1 MLEYEISFRHSTL
14 NMNMESEK
22 IMPKVV
28 IISGSPNPISRLN
41 GIVDHIE
48 ERLVSLGL
56 DVRFLHVAS
65 LPAEDLILARFDSP
79 SIVEANRI
87 VAEADAI
94 VIASPVYKAA
104 YTGVLKTYLD
114 LLPQKGLEGKV
125 ILPLFIGGT
134 IAHLLAIDYALKPVL
149 SALYARHITAGVY
162 AVDKQITKTEDGSF
176 ILEEELILRLNAAVA
191 GFVEATALFA
201 PEVAPQT

>member
-1 MLEYEISFRHSTL
+1 
-14 NMNMESEK
+14 
-22 IMPKVV
+22 MPKVV

-41 GIVDHIE
+41 GILNHVE
-48 ERLVSLGL
+48 GRLASLGWTVNL
-56 DVRFLHVAS
+56 LHVAA

-79 SIVEANRI
+79 AIVEANNI
-87 VAEADAI
+87 VAEADAV

-125 ILPLFIGGT
+125 VLPLFIGGT

-149 SALYARHITAGVY
+149 SALYSRHITAGVY
-162 AVDKQITKTEDGSF
+162 TVDTQIQKSDDGSF
-176 ILEEELILRLNAAVA
+176 LLEEELVQRLNAAVA
-191 GFVEATALFA
+191 GFVEATSLFV
-201 PEVAPQT
+201 PHVEPQPAT

>member
-1 MLEYEISFRHSTL
+1 
-14 NMNMESEK
+14 
-22 IMPKVV
+22 MPKVV

>member
-1 MLEYEISFRHSTL
+1 
-14 NMNMESEK
+14 MESEK
-22 IMPKVV
+22 ALTKVV
-28 IISGSPNPISRLN
+28 IISGSPNPVSRLN
-41 GIVDHIE
+41 GILNHIE
-48 ERLVSLGL
+48 GRLESLGWTVNL
-56 DVRFLHVAS
+56 LHVAS

-79 SIVEANRI
+79 AIVEANRL
-87 VAEADAI
+87 VAEADAV

-149 SALYARHITAGVY
+149 SALYSKHIAAGVY
-162 AVDKQITKTEDGSF
+162 AIDTQIVKSEDGSF
-176 ILEEELILRLNAAVA
+176 QLEEELVLRLNTAVA
-191 GFVEATALFA
+191 GFAEATSLFV
-201 PEVAPQT
+201 PQVEPQTSNQ